1 MKKIYL
7 GMLVVFHI
15 IGFQSCTPEALNE
28 TNVNTIQACCGD
40 EGELPPPP
48 PPPPPGDGIGG

>member
-7 GMLVVFHI
+7 VALVVFHI

-28 TNVNTIQACCGD
+28 TDVIQACCGD
-40 EGELPPPP
+40 EGEIPPPP
-48 PPPPPGDGIGG
+48 PPPPPGDGLGN